1 MSVALTI
8 TIDDVARAITFA
20 LAVGVIVVCALIV
33 RRDRQSWRVVVPV
46 MFWAVSVGAWAMVA
60 MFAVPRPIQLI
71 NWWSRLNLWY
81 AAIVIMLLL
90 ALHYAM
96 RKPDGGS

>member
-1 MSVALTI
+1 
-8 TIDDVARAITFA
+8 
-20 LAVGVIVVCALIV
+20 
-33 RRDRQSWRVVVPV
+33 
-46 MFWAVSVGAWAMVA
+46 MVA